1 MHLARATHGDARRAF
16 GRPAAAWISVRVVPG
31 ETVFTRTP
39 TGPNSFEAPVVSALS
54 AALLI
59 EYGM

>member
-1 MHLARATHGDARRAF
+1 MGMPGARSSGAF

-31 ETVFTRTP
+31 DTVFTRTP
-39 TGPNSFEAPVVSALS
+39 TGPNSFEVPVVSALS

-59 EYGM
+59 A